1 MDSHPYIEKHHHPS
15 PGPHPALSNRNP
27 TNAFTADTSTRGP
40 VCGRVRGVSMD
51 RHASIVID
59 ITRNL
64 PLDPHDRSSEGR
76 TVHPRESTVRRVHRH
91 VHRLPPSRISTPA
104 GPHPSARP
112 SSLPRSEPVHVPHMC
127 SCHCTSTA
135 VYVSSHVV
143 HVAAAPGCVPVKRER
158 GLAGLRGGRSHW
170 PCVSSTPRCTAESS
184 RACGGNAHT
193 SELLDCCRGR

>member
-1 MDSHPYIEKHHHPS
+1 ME
-15 PGPHPALSNRNP
+15 
-27 TNAFTADTSTRGP
+27 
-40 VCGRVRGVSMD
+40 

-59 ITRNL
+59 TTRNL
-64 PLDPHDRSSEGR
+64 PLDPHDRSSERVELSTLARAPCAASIDG
-76 TVHPRESTVRRVHRH
+76 VHH
-91 VHRLPPSRISTPA
+91 LPPSRISTPD

-127 SCHCTSTA
+127 SCHCCTSTA

-143 HVAAAPGCVPVKRER
+143 HVAAAPGRVPVKRER